1 MDNLFNLYYLL
12 NKILWRI
19 SLAVLLF
26 FSVPCFAQEP
36 VVETS
41 DTSSQQQTVTETD
54 TTLHSPRKAAMY
66 SAMLPGLGQ
75 IYNRKYWKLPIVYA
89 GFGTLGYFIGFNN
102 IRFREFKQAYK
113 DFPDYKLD
121 YPYPLTL
128 EQIDRAMI
136 YYKRWRDLSILGT
149 LGFYL
154 FQIID
159 ATVDAHLINWE
170 VGDDL
175 SFNLEPALIFP
186 PASNRINTLGLRA
199 CLSF

>member
-1 MDNLFNLYYLL
+1 MDNLFNLYYLPG
-12 NKILWRI
+12 KVLWRI
-19 SLAVLLF
+19 SLTVLLF
-26 FSVPCFAQEP
+26 FSIPCFAQQDT
-36 VVETS
+36 VETS
-41 DTSSQQQTVTETD
+41 ETSPPEQADAESDTAY
-54 TTLHSPRKAAMY
+54 HSPRKAAIY

-102 IRFREFKQAYK
+102 TRFHDFKQAYK

-128 EQIDRAMI
+128 ETIDRAMI
-136 YYKRWRDLSILGT
+136 FYKRWRDLSILGT

-175 SFNLEPALIFP
+175 SFNLEPVLISP
-186 PASNRINTLGLRA
+186 QAGNRMNTFGLRA